1 MGRGILAL
9 FQRLF
14 GMGKNV
20 AKTDAADVT
29 KTDVGEVA
37 GKFDETTK
45 PGEFKKQGDII
56 GPEGET
62 QTKVY
67 SYRPESF
74 TETQMRQGVG
84 SFSDDALRERYVD
97 EGFDDTMS
105 LEEFIMQE
113 RKITPEMRTAE
124 LRDKGKIKPLE
135 EMVETNQGPMTKKE
149 FETRRAQ
156 DENPL
161 LGGVTAG
168 QKVKLLD
175 EIEDSLELTGK
186 EHPLIGQIAMATG
199 KKKIEVKQAIVDRM
213 NEAYQPGDPK
223 RTMID
228 DDDQIGAYI
237 SNNTQPR
244 QVDEFIADLMADIG
258 DAPLSDEVL
267 EAGKI
272 AQAMGKA
279 SPEELKEIRDMANES
294 VRMLNEMGLDV
305 SRIDLDL
312 VNNTDDMMLIHQEM
326 LKIKKLTD
334 SLQGG
339 AGALPPDQLRK
350 VIDAVRA
357 EADKDLAR
365 ALKMAEDALTPSE
378 VEEAQKIILQ
388 IRDAFTESVRTG
400 IYNSP
405 FGRTKNSKGGR
416 VKFGMGS
423 VKVVNYLTKLFGKG
437 NMKAPDKIADKE
449 QIINVIRDPDT
460 ELERTF
466 KDNPV
471 TGQKATPKDKMT
483 IEEIRDMIQN
493 DPRYDKLTAQQMDMV
508 VKREATRVDFAYNM
522 GITPEE
528 VSDDVVDLLMM
539 EGYPSRFGMANGGGV
554 GTLFKRK
561 VA

>member
-20 AKTDAADVT
+20 AKTDTADVT

-45 PGEFKKQGDII
+45 PGEFKRQDDII

-84 SFSDDALRERYVD
+84 SFSDDALRERYID

-105 LEEFIMQE
+105 LEEFIIQE
-113 RKITPEMRTAE
+113 RRITPEMRTAE
-124 LRDKGKIKPLE
+124 LRDKGKIKSLEPLDE
-135 EMVETNQGPMTKKE
+135 DLFKE
-149 FETRRAQ
+149 
-156 DENPL
+156 
-161 LGGVTAG
+161 G
-168 QKVKLLD
+168 QK
-175 EIEDSLELTGK
+175 
-186 EHPLIGQIAMATG
+186 A
-199 KKKIEVKQAIVDRM
+199 VKQLQESGGM
-213 NEAYQPGDPK
+213 
-223 RTMID
+223 
-228 DDDQIGAYI
+228 
-237 SNNTQPR
+237 
-244 QVDEFIADLMADIG
+244 DETGGI
-258 DAPLSDEVL
+258 PVEVL

-279 SPEELKEIRDMANES
+279 SPEELKEIRGMANES
-294 VRMLNEMGLDV
+294 VRMLDEMGVDV
-305 SRIDLDL
+305 SRVDLDL

-416 VKFGMGS
+416 VKFGSGS
-423 VKVVNYLTKLFGKG
+423 VKVVNYLTKLFSKG
-437 NMKAPDKIADKE
+437 NMKAADKIADKK
-449 QIINVIRDPDT
+449 QIENVIRDPDT

-466 KDNPV
+466 KDNPI
-471 TGQKATPKDKMT
+471 TGQKATPEDKMT

-508 VKREATRVDFAYNM
+508 VKRETTRADFAYNM
-522 GITPEE
+522 GIKPEE
-528 VSDDVVDLLMM
+528 VTDDVVDMLMM
-539 EGYPSRFGMANGGGV
+539 EGYDKRFGFANGGGV
-554 GTLFKRK
+554 GSLFKRK

>member
-20 AKTDAADVT
+20 AKTDTADVT

-84 SFSDDALRERYVD
+84 SFSDDALRERYID

-105 LEEFIMQE
+105 LEEFIIQE
-113 RKITPEMRTAE
+113 RRITPEMRTAE
-124 LRDKGKIKPLE
+124 LRDKGKIKSLEPLDE
-135 EMVETNQGPMTKKE
+135 DLFKE
-149 FETRRAQ
+149 
-156 DENPL
+156 
-161 LGGVTAG
+161 G
-168 QKVKLLD
+168 QK
-175 EIEDSLELTGK
+175 
-186 EHPLIGQIAMATG
+186 A
-199 KKKIEVKQAIVDRM
+199 VKQLQESGVM
-213 NEAYQPGDPK
+213 
-223 RTMID
+223 
-228 DDDQIGAYI
+228 
-237 SNNTQPR
+237 
-244 QVDEFIADLMADIG
+244 DETGGI
-258 DAPLSDEVL
+258 PVEVL

-279 SPEELKEIRDMANES
+279 SPEELKEIRGMANES
-294 VRMLNEMGLDV
+294 VRMLDEMGVDV
-305 SRIDLDL
+305 SRVDLDL

-400 IYNSP
+400 VYNSP

-416 VKFGMGS
+416 VKFFMGTTKAGS
-423 VKVVNYLTKLFGKG
+423 YLMKLFGKMG
-437 NMKAPDKIADKE
+437 MKAPDKIADKK
-449 QIINVIRDPDT
+449 QIENVIRDPDT

-466 KDNPV
+466 KDNPI

-483 IEEIRDMIQN
+483 IDEIRDMIQH
-493 DPRYDKLTAQQMDMV
+493 DPRYD
-508 VKREATRVDFAYNM
+508 N
-522 GITPEE
+522 
-528 VSDDVVDLLMM
+528 
-539 EGYPSRFGMANGGGV
+539 
-554 GTLFKRK
+554 
-561 VA
+561 

>member
-1 MGRGILAL
+1 M
-9 FQRLF
+9 
-14 GMGKNV
+14 
-20 AKTDAADVT
+20 
-29 KTDVGEVA
+29 
-37 GKFDETTK
+37 
-45 PGEFKKQGDII
+45 
-56 GPEGET
+56 
-62 QTKVY
+62 
-67 SYRPESF
+67 
-74 TETQMRQGVG
+74 G
-84 SFSDDALRERYVD
+84 SFSDEALTRRFYD

-105 LEEFIMQE
+105 PEEFIIQE
-113 RKITPEMRTAE
+113 RRITPEMRTAE
-124 LRDKGKIKPLE
+124 LRDKGKIKSL
-135 EMVETNQGPMTKKE
+135 
-149 FETRRAQ
+149 
-156 DENPL
+156 
-161 LGGVTAG
+161 TA
-168 QKVKLLD
+168 D

-326 LKIKKLTD
+326 LK
-334 SLQGG
+334 
-339 AGALPPDQLRK
+339 
-350 VIDAVRA
+350 
-357 EADKDLAR
+357 
-365 ALKMAEDALTPSE
+365 MAEDALTPSE
-378 VEEAQKIILQ
+378 VDEAQKIILQ

-416 VKFGMGS
+416 VKFFMGTTKAGS
-423 VKVVNYLTKLFGKG
+423 YLMKLFGKG

-483 IEEIRDMIQN
+483 IDEIRDMIQN

>member
-1 MGRGILAL
+1 MGILNL
-9 FQRLF
+9 FRRLF
-14 GMGKNV
+14 GMGKNI
-20 AKTDAADVT
+20 AKTDVADVT

-84 SFSDDALRERYVD
+84 SFSDDALRERYID

-105 LEEFIMQE
+105 LEEFIIQE
-113 RKITPEMRTAE
+113 RRITPEMRTAE
-124 LRDKGKIKPLE
+124 LRDKGKIKSLEPLDE
-135 EMVETNQGPMTKKE
+135 DLFKE
-149 FETRRAQ
+149 
-156 DENPL
+156 
-161 LGGVTAG
+161 G
-168 QKVKLLD
+168 QK
-175 EIEDSLELTGK
+175 
-186 EHPLIGQIAMATG
+186 A
-199 KKKIEVKQAIVDRM
+199 VKQLQESGVM
-213 NEAYQPGDPK
+213 
-223 RTMID
+223 
-228 DDDQIGAYI
+228 
-237 SNNTQPR
+237 
-244 QVDEFIADLMADIG
+244 DETGGI
-258 DAPLSDEVL
+258 PVEVL

-279 SPEELKEIRDMANES
+279 SPEELKEIRGMANES
-294 VRMLNEMGLDV
+294 VRMLDEMGVDV
-305 SRIDLDL
+305 SRVDLDL

-339 AGALPPDQLRK
+339 AGALPPDQLKK

-365 ALKMAEDALTPSE
+365 ALEMAEDARTPGE

-400 IYNSP
+400 VYNSP

-416 VKFGMGS
+416 VKFFMGTT
-423 VKVVNYLTKLFGKG
+423 KVGSYLAKMFGKMG
-437 NMKAPDKIADKE
+437 MKAPDKIADKK
-449 QIINVIRDPDT
+449 QIENVIRDPDT

-466 KDNPV
+466 KDNPI

-483 IEEIRDMIQN
+483 IDEIRDMIQN
-493 DPRYDKLTAQQMDMV
+493 DPRYDNLTAQQMDMV
-508 VKREATRVDFAYNM
+508 VRRETTRADFAYNM
-522 GITPEE
+522 GIKPEE
-528 VSDDVVDLLMM
+528 VDDGVVDLLMM
-539 EGYPSRFGMANGGGV
+539 EGYDKRFGFANGGGV
-554 GTLFKRK
+554 GSLFKRK

>member
-20 AKTDAADVT
+20 AKTDVADVT

-37 GKFDETTK
+37 GKFDETTQ
-45 PGEFKKQGDII
+45 PGQFKKQGEIIDEEGQTETII
-56 GPEGET
+56 G
-62 QTKVY
+62 

-84 SFSDDALRERYVD
+84 SFSDEALTRRFYD

-105 LEEFIMQE
+105 PEEFIIQE
-113 RKITPEMRTAE
+113 RRITPEMRTAE
-124 LRDKGKIKPLE
+124 LRDKGKIKSL
-135 EMVETNQGPMTKKE
+135 
-149 FETRRAQ
+149 
-156 DENPL
+156 
-161 LGGVTAG
+161 TA
-168 QKVKLLD
+168 D

-213 NEAYQPGDPK
+213 NEAYQPRDPK

-258 DAPLSDEVL
+258 DAPIGDEVL

-279 SPEELKEIRDMANES
+279 NPEELKEIRGMANES
-294 VRMLNEMGLDV
+294 VRMLEEMGLDV

-405 FGRTKNSKGGR
+405 FGRTKNSKGGLMSLLR
-416 VKFGMGS
+416 AMG
-423 VKVVNYLTKLFGKG
+423 
-437 NMKAPDKIADKE
+437 MKAPDKLADKK
-449 QIINVIRDPDT
+449 QIENVIRDPDT

-466 KDNPV
+466 KDNPI

-483 IEEIRDMIQN
+483 IDEIRDMIQN
-493 DPRYDKLTAQQMDMV
+493 DPRYDNLTAQQMDMV
-508 VKREATRVDFAYNM
+508 VRRETTRADFAYNM
-522 GITPEE
+522 GIKPEE
-528 VSDDVVDLLMM
+528 VDDGVVDLLMM
-539 EGYPSRFGMANGGGV
+539 EGYDKRFGFANGGGV
-554 GTLFKRK
+554 GSLFKRK

>member
-20 AKTDAADVT
+20 AKTDVADVT

-37 GKFDETTK
+37 GKFDETTQ
-45 PGEFKKQGDII
+45 PGQFKKQGEIKDEEGQTETII
-56 GPEGET
+56 G
-62 QTKVY
+62 

-84 SFSDDALRERYVD
+84 SFSDDALRERYID

-105 LEEFIMQE
+105 LEEFIIQE
-113 RKITPEMRTAE
+113 RRITPEMRTAE
-124 LRDKGKIKPLE
+124 LRDKGKIKSLEPLDE
-135 EMVETNQGPMTKKE
+135 DLFKE
-149 FETRRAQ
+149 
-156 DENPL
+156 
-161 LGGVTAG
+161 G
-168 QKVKLLD
+168 QK
-175 EIEDSLELTGK
+175 
-186 EHPLIGQIAMATG
+186 A
-199 KKKIEVKQAIVDRM
+199 VKQLQESGVM
-213 NEAYQPGDPK
+213 
-223 RTMID
+223 
-228 DDDQIGAYI
+228 
-237 SNNTQPR
+237 
-244 QVDEFIADLMADIG
+244 DETGGI
-258 DAPLSDEVL
+258 PVEVL

-279 SPEELKEIRDMANES
+279 SPEELKEIRGMANES
-294 VRMLNEMGLDV
+294 VRMLDEMGVDV
-305 SRIDLDL
+305 SRVDLDL

-416 VKFGMGS
+416 VKFGSGS
-423 VKVVNYLTKLFGKG
+423 VKVVNYLTKLFSKG
-437 NMKAPDKIADKE
+437 NMKAADKIADKK
-449 QIINVIRDPDT
+449 QIENVIRDPDT

-466 KDNPV
+466 KDNPI

-483 IEEIRDMIQN
+483 IDEIRDMIQN
-493 DPRYDKLTAQQMDMV
+493 DPRYDNLTAQQMDMV
-508 VKREATRVDFAYNM
+508 VRRETTRADFAYNM
-522 GITPEE
+522 GIKPEE
-528 VSDDVVDLLMM
+528 VDDGVVDLLMM
-539 EGYPSRFGMANGGGV
+539 EGYDKRFGFANGGGV
-554 GTLFKRK
+554 GSLFKRK

>member
-1 MGRGILAL
+1 MGILNL
-9 FQRLF
+9 FRRLF
-14 GMGKNV
+14 GMGKNI
-20 AKTDAADVT
+20 AKTDVADVT

-84 SFSDDALRERYVD
+84 SFSDDALRERYID

-105 LEEFIMQE
+105 LEEFIIQE
-113 RKITPEMRTAE
+113 RRITPEMRTAE
-124 LRDKGKIKPLE
+124 LRDKGKIKSLEPLDE
-135 EMVETNQGPMTKKE
+135 DLFKE
-149 FETRRAQ
+149 
-156 DENPL
+156 
-161 LGGVTAG
+161 G
-168 QKVKLLD
+168 QK
-175 EIEDSLELTGK
+175 
-186 EHPLIGQIAMATG
+186 A
-199 KKKIEVKQAIVDRM
+199 VKQLQESGVM
-213 NEAYQPGDPK
+213 
-223 RTMID
+223 
-228 DDDQIGAYI
+228 
-237 SNNTQPR
+237 
-244 QVDEFIADLMADIG
+244 DETGGI
-258 DAPLSDEVL
+258 PVEVL

-279 SPEELKEIRDMANES
+279 SPEELKEIRGMANES
-294 VRMLNEMGLDV
+294 VRMLDEMGVDV
-305 SRIDLDL
+305 SRVDLDL

-400 IYNSP
+400 VYNSP
-405 FGRTKNSKGGR
+405 FGRTKNAKGGR
-416 VKFGMGS
+416 VKFFMGTTKAGS
-423 VKVVNYLTKLFGKG
+423 YLMKLFGKMG
-437 NMKAPDKIADKE
+437 MKAPDKIADKK
-449 QIINVIRDPDT
+449 QIENVIRDPDT

-483 IEEIRDMIQN
+483 IDEIRDMIQN
-493 DPRYDKLTAQQMDMV
+493 DPRYDNLTAQQMDMV
-508 VKREATRVDFAYNM
+508 VRRETTRADFAYNM
-522 GITPEE
+522 GIKPEE
-528 VSDDVVDLLMM
+528 VDDGVVDLLMM
-539 EGYPSRFGMANGGGV
+539 EGYDKRFGFANGGGV
-554 GTLFKRK
+554 GSLFKRK